1 MPVPAGYR
9 EEILTPKTSRSVE
22 AVWTFVAETEGRSLV
37 LPDGR
42 CDVILQDSLV
52 AKSAAQLIVTG
63 PATRAYWVDM
73 RPGDRWMGVRL
84 RPENG
89 RGLWRDALRGAINEV
104 ARGPTAHAMVP
115 VDTRDI
121 ADADDLIRV
130 LPAEPR
136 HDTRIGQAID
146 MIHTAGGRLRVR
158 DIAQILSWSP
168 RHLHRVFSSHV
179 GLAFKTYAQ
188 LVQFHRALR
197 LLQHNGLSIADAV
210 FEAGYADHAHL
221 TRSFRQFGGF
231 TPSQI
236 PKDLIVPTLFAP

>member
-1 MPVPAGYR
+1 M
-9 EEILTPKTSRSVE
+9 
-22 AVWTFVAETEGRSLV
+22 
-37 LPDGR
+37 
-42 CDVILQDSLV
+42 
-52 AKSAAQLIVTG
+52 
-63 PATRAYWVDM
+63 
-73 RPGDRWMGVRL
+73 

-130 LPAEPR
+130 LPADTC

-179 GLAFKTYAQ
+179 GLAFKTYGNWCNSTGPCGCSSTTSSRSQTQCLRPVTLIMLISRGASVS
-188 LVQFHRALR
+188 LVALSPR
-197 LLQHNGLSIADAV
+197 RFQKTLLYQRCLCRDVRFLQDVAFSRH
-210 FEAGYADHAHL
+210 
-221 TRSFRQFGGF
+221 
-231 TPSQI
+231 
-236 PKDLIVPTLFAP
+236 